1 MTLSTVFRIQAL
13 VFAFFGVFMLIA
25 PGAMM
30 ETFAGPGQTA
40 PMFAGVLQNLSIM
53 VLAMAFLSWQ
63 MPNWV
68 GNNLKTVGMFFAL
81 WHLVYLVLSGYQMST
96 GVFPADIANIIGN
109 TGFDLVLAILFFW
122 KSRADA

>member
-13 VFAFFGVFMLIA
+13 VFALFGVLMLLMPA
-25 PGAMM
+25 SMM
-30 ETFAGPGQTA
+30 ESFGVESSAT
-40 PMFAGVLQNLSIM
+40 MAGVLQNMSIM

-68 GNNLKTVGMFFAL
+68 GDNLKTVGMFFAIL
-81 WHLVYLVLSGYQMST
+81 HVAFMIISFYHMSI
-96 GVFPADIANIIGN
+96 GLFPFDAANIG
-109 TGFDLVLAILFFW
+109 GALPDAVLAILLFW